1 MPSNFIAPQ
10 KQMTGMFGHPVAEN
24 PIDQMFDAVYKHYGL
39 NWQFWKMDINSALEI
54 PTAIAGAKAMGF
66 AGFFMLY
73 YNALLPR
80 FIFDIASKIVNS
92 DFIGEPL

>member
-10 KQMTGMFGHPVAEN
+10 KQMTVMFGHPVAEY

-66 AGFFMLY
+66 ACFFLC
-73 YNALLPR
+73 
-80 FIFDIASKIVNS
+80 FIIMSSCPDLFSI
-92 DFIGEPL
+92 

>member
-54 PTAIAGAKAMGF
+54 
-66 AGFFMLY
+66 LQQ
-73 YNALLPR
+73 
-80 FIFDIASKIVNS
+80 
-92 DFIGEPL
+92 